1 MPGRPDLSI
10 MFYWNRRFDL
20 LRCFLKSKLHRMVVT
35 QAELDYVGSITIDR
49 DLMDRAG
56 LLPNEKVLVAN
67 IHTGSRFETYVLEGI
82 RGSGTICINGAA
94 ARLCSPGD
102 RVIILQFAWMDM
114 GKENPPEP
122 TVVVA
127 DHRNLNPREI

>member
-1 MPGRPDLSI
+1 M
-10 MFYWNRRFDL
+10 